1 MLRYWCWFPAVFFLV
16 ACDGQATVEPSDGGD
31 AAAEAEAC
39 GVGVALCNGTC
50 ISVTID
56 DDNCGACGVVCSS
69 GQHCAAAMCQA
80 SKIEHV
86 ILIVQENHT
95 FDSYFGRYC
104 QAPAGS
110 SPTCTT
116 GPSCCERAP
125 DTEPMGASPIVLDD
139 ASNFGTDRDHLQVCE
154 LQEIDN
160 GKMDGYVT
168 GSTGADT
175 CLGVGPSCSSTNN
188 WALADQTTVG
198 AYWLLA
204 DGNALADRYF
214 QPLAGGSASND
225 MYFATTHFQ
234 FIDNAEFPISIASG
248 CVDPNDTCITSAR
261 ASYTGVTTIADLLLR
276 ANKTFA
282 VYADG
287 YAEAK
292 AATPSCPSAPG
303 YCPYSSCVSHP
314 IACHACIYDPSD
326 IPFEYYAT
334 LADSSHMKDYTDL
347 QTDLSG

>member
-125 DTEPMGASPIVLDD
+125 DTEPMS
-139 ASNFGTDRDHLQVCE
+139 
-154 LQEIDN
+154 
-160 GKMDGYVT
+160 
-168 GSTGADT
+168 
-175 CLGVGPSCSSTNN
+175 
-188 WALADQTTVG
+188 
-198 AYWLLA
+198 
-204 DGNALADRYF
+204 
-214 QPLAGGSASND
+214 
-225 MYFATTHFQ
+225 
-234 FIDNAEFPISIASG
+234 
-248 CVDPNDTCITSAR
+248 
-261 ASYTGVTTIADLLLR
+261 
-276 ANKTFA
+276 
-282 VYADG
+282 
-287 YAEAK
+287 
-292 AATPSCPSAPG
+292 
-303 YCPYSSCVSHP
+303 VSHR
-314 IACHACIYDPSD
+314 SR
-326 IPFEYYAT
+326 
-334 LADSSHMKDYTDL
+334 
-347 QTDLSG
+347 